1 LADTAQIS
9 QKFEQASKGA
19 AASFFW
25 LSAFYVVY
33 CIRPEDWLH
42 FLARIPLAKITAI
55 GALLAFFFGTAAGK
69 RKFRDLP
76 RESHYLLAMIGV
88 FILSSVLSPVWRGGA
103 LNNTL
108 NFAKV
113 YVAWVLTFLLVTNL
127 KRFRRIV
134 FIQAGAVPAICILS
148 ILKSRSHPRLDGAL
162 GGIYSNPNDLA
173 FAIVLSLPFCLM
185 FLLTARGAF
194 RKLVWAIAMLA
205 MAAALVLTAS
215 RGGFITLIVAGA
227 VCLWHFGV
235 KGKRVYLI
243 AASALV
249 VVILIA
255 VAGGPL
261 KSRFASTLSDDDA
274 DTTQA
279 ASAHASYE
287 NRKYLMSR
295 AIEGIE
301 HYPIL
306 GIGPMN
312 FMVYSLDWH
321 EVHMTYLEIAVEGGF
336 PSLLLY
342 LLFFSCGFRNLHLVM
357 KRKDLGPDLK
367 LFAWALHSSLV
378 GFIVGA
384 LFSPEAYQFFPYFAV
399 AYTSVLF
406 ALAQEGDRLKSPAP
420 SPVVPRS
427 TSVTAVKQ
435 PGYREPQP
443 QHVLFRRPILDK

>member
-1 LADTAQIS
+1 MDTAQIS
-9 QKFEQASKGA
+9 QKVERVSKGA

-33 CIRPEDWLH
+33 CLRPEDWLH

-55 GALLAFFFGTAAGK
+55 GALLAFFFGTAGGK

-88 FILSSVLSPVWRGGA
+88 FVLSSVLSPVWRGGA

-194 RKLVWAIAMLA
+194 RKLVWAFAMLA

-235 KGKRVYLI
+235 KGKRTYLI

-249 VVILIA
+249 VLILIG

-261 KSRFASTLSDDDA
+261 KDRFAATFSDDA
-274 DTTQA
+274 DTTQE
-279 ASAHASYE
+279 ASAHGSYE

-295 AIEGIE
+295 ALEGIE

-312 FMVYSLDWH
+312 FQVYSLDWH

-336 PSLLLY
+336 PSLILY
-342 LLFFSCGFRNLHLVM
+342 LLFFWCGFRNLHQVM
-357 KRKDLGPDLK
+357 QRKDLGQDLK

-406 ALAQEGDRLKSPAP
+406 ALAQDSDRLRSAP
-420 SPVVPRS
+420 LAPPRS
-427 TSVTAVKQ
+427 TSVTAVKR
-435 PGYREPQP
+435 PGSREPQP
-443 QHVLFRRPILDK
+443 QPVFYRPILDK

>member
-1 LADTAQIS
+1 MATEQIS
-9 QKFEQASKGA
+9 QKFDQVSKAA

-25 LSAFYVVY
+25 LSAFYAVY
-33 CIRPEDWLH
+33 CVRPEDWVH
-42 FLARIPLAKITAI
+42 VLAPIPLAKITAI
-55 GALLAFFFGTAAGK
+55 GALLAFFLGTARGK
-69 RKFRDLP
+69 RKLRDLP
-76 RESHYLLAMIGV
+76 RESYYLLAMIGV
-88 FILSSVLSPVWRGGA
+88 FILSSLFSTVWRGGA

-148 ILKSRSHPRLDGAL
+148 ILKSRSHPRLEGAL

-185 FLLTARGAF
+185 FLLTARGMF
-194 RKLVWAIAMLA
+194 RKLVWTIGMLA
-205 MAAALVLTAS
+205 MAGALVLTAS
-215 RGGFITLIVAGA
+215 RGGFITLVVAGA

-249 VVILIA
+249 VLILIA
-255 VAGGPL
+255 FAGGPL
-261 KSRFASTLSDDDA
+261 KDRFASIWSDSQ
-274 DTTQA
+274 DTTQES
-279 ASAHASYE
+279 SAYGSYE
-287 NRKYLMSR
+287 QRKYLMSR
-295 AIEGIE
+295 ALEGIE

-312 FMVYSLDWH
+312 FQVYSLDWH
-321 EVHMTYLEIAVEGGF
+321 EVHMTYLEVAVEGGF
-336 PSLLLY
+336 PSLILY
-342 LLFFSCGFRNLHLVM
+342 LLFFWCGFRNLHLVM
-357 KRKDLGPDLK
+357 KRKDLSPDLK

-378 GFIVGA
+378 GFVVGA
-384 LFSPEAYQFFPYFAV
+384 LFSPEAYQFFPYFSV
-399 AYTSVLF
+399 AYTSVLL
-406 ALAQEGDRLKSPAP
+406 ALVHDGDRLKSPAP
-420 SPVVPRS
+420 SMVPS
-427 TSVTAVKQ
+427 ATSATAVKQ

-443 QHVLFRRPILDK
+443 QHVLYRPILDK